1 MCFDKGYYCLMFA
14 VKLANTSASDMV
26 AGISGLFS
34 HNPLMV
40 SQRKLATNA
49 LSQLPPK
56 ETLIWVRLQRQ
67 RKTGHVVGD
76 EGWGGACYPKFL
88 IVSLGLGT
96 TSN

>member
-1 MCFDKGYYCLMFA
+1 MFA

-40 SQRKLATNA
+40 AQRKLATNA

-56 ETLIWVRLQRQ
+56 ETLIWVKLQRQ

-76 EGWGGACYPKFL
+76 EGWGGGMLSQIPDSFSWTRDYKQLATPRL
-88 IVSLGLGT
+88 
-96 TSN
+96 